1 MRLSVLALGVVLLLA
16 GCHKSQPLHAQ
27 HAQHEPHDISWFDG
41 SLEGAFTVAK
51 RENRPVLLYWG
62 AEWCPYCLTLKS
74 TVFPRPDFIAKS
86 HLFLPVYLDGDD
98 EAAQRWAEKFGV
110 QGYPTLIVLD
120 PDQHEIIRVGA
131 GRDISQYT
139 SVLDL
144 ALDNLQPADVLLRSA
159 AGGKSL
165 NADECRRL
173 AYNAWDLDELDPG
186 SYSTRAT
193 QLRAAAQQCPDE
205 LKTERA
211 NLTIYAAYYAARAE
225 SRALDA
231 AGSQPTA
238 ALSQLID
245 QVGSI
250 LQHQALA
257 VSSAQALLSLD
268 DDFFKAVN
276 ARGPAVASL
285 VRDSYVEAM
294 QTAAGDNRFALADQL
309 GFLDGELHA
318 LKALND
324 SKYRFPT
331 QLQTAIDMR
340 IDAALSGEP
349 NQYLRTGLL
358 SASLDLLQDLGD
370 FPKAR
375 EIAQAE
381 IAHAGSTG
389 SASAYYLEAE
399 LAGIAE
405 KQGHPDEAV
414 DLLEQAYRD
423 AQGPSTRFQWGEAY
437 VDGLLRL
444 SPHDSQRIQ
453 EAGSSVIAELD
464 GSDRIYRRT
473 RVRLEKLDRELRG
486 WNDAAKG
493 QYADVLHELHGRMQ
507 QICVKIPDQDPARQS
522 CDAFLKSA

>member
-1 MRLSVLALGVVLLLA
+1 MRLSVLALGVLLLLA

-41 SLEGAFTVAK
+41 SLDGAFTVAK

-98 EAAQRWAEKFGV
+98 DGAQRWGEKFGV
-110 QGYPTLIVLD
+110 QGYPTLIILD
-120 PDQHEIIRVGA
+120 PDQREIIRLGA
-131 GRDISQYT
+131 GRDISQYAT
-139 SVLDL
+139 ALDL
-144 ALDNLQPADVLLRSA
+144 ALDNLQPADALLKSA
-159 AGGKSL
+159 ADNKALS
-165 NADECRRL
+165 ADECRRL
-173 AYNAWDLDELDPG
+173 AYNAWDLDDLDASG
-186 SYSTRAT
+186 YATRAT
-193 QLRAAAQQCPDE
+193 QLRLAALQCPDD
-205 LKTERA
+205 LKPERA
-211 NLTIYAAYYAARAE
+211 NLTIYAAYYAARSE
-225 SRALDA
+225 SQALDA
-231 AGSQPTA
+231 AGSQPSA
-238 ALSQLID
+238 ALTQLID
-245 QVGSI
+245 QVEAI
-250 LQHQALA
+250 LQHKALA
-257 VSSAQALLSLD
+257 LTSAQALQSLD

-276 ARGPAVASL
+276 ARGRAVAAL
-285 VRDSYVEAM
+285 VRDSFVDTM

-324 SKYRFPT
+324 SKYRFPE
-331 QLQTAIDMR
+331 QLVTAVDMR
-340 IDAALSGEP
+340 IDAALSGET
-349 NQYLRTGLL
+349 NRYARAGLV

-370 FPKAR
+370 YSKAR

-381 IAHAGSTG
+381 ITRSETP
-389 SASAYYLEAE
+389 YYFEGA

-414 DLLEQAYRD
+414 GLLERAYRD
-423 AQGPSTRFQWGEAY
+423 ARGPSTRFQWGEAY
-437 VDGLLRL
+437 ISGLLRL
-444 SPHDSQRIQ
+444 NPRDSQRIQ

-473 RVRLEKLDRELRG
+473 RLRLEKLDRDLRG

-493 QYADVLHELHGRMQ
+493 QYGDVLHELHARMQ
-507 QICVKIPDQDPARQS
+507 QICIKIPDQDPARQS